1 MARTNSL
8 LASGT
13 QPTSIRP
20 DNLLSQVVKGLY
32 DSINT
37 TLGNFGLSIP
47 TLAAFVG
54 GTVFIL
60 VAWSVIASIR
70 NRKSFTLHDEE
81 EREEDGTVSESG
93 GNVGSGIFRPTRGP
107 EGSKRLLT

>member
-1 MARTNSL
+1 MSRTNSL

-13 QPTSIRP
+13 QPIGIRP

-47 TLAAFVG
+47 ALAAFVG
-54 GTVFIL
+54 GAIFIL

-81 EREEDGTVSESG
+81 EGEEDGDISKSG
-93 GNVGSGIFRPTRGP
+93 DHLGSGIFRPTRGP

>member
-13 QPTSIRP
+13 QPTGIRP

-81 EREEDGTVSESG
+81 REEDGTVSESG
-93 GNVGSGIFRPTRGP
+93 GNVGSGIFRPTRYP
-107 EGSKRLLT
+107 EGSPVD

>member
-1 MARTNSL
+1 MAHTNSL
-8 LASGT
+8 LASGS
-13 QPTSIRP
+13 QPTGIRP

-47 TLAAFVG
+47 TLAGFVG
-54 GTVFIL
+54 ATVSIL
-60 VAWSVIASIR
+60 IAWSVIASIR

-81 EREEDGTVSESG
+81 EREKDGDISESS
-93 GNVGSGIFRPTRGP
+93 GNVGGRVFRPTRYP
-107 EGSKRLLT
+107 EGAPVE